1 MDWLRRL
8 GGGPAT
14 EPEQAGDE
22 APAWVERGTPGVS
35 EFFRGVTPDRPHA
48 VLDLGAATDSSL
60 QVYSQFARW
69 IRFAELL
76 ERAAVKDGWEGAL
89 SHLPENPDHPYDLVL
104 AWDILDR
111 VRPEERPLV
120 MERLAQVTASDARLH
135 LVVDSSEGSASPPLR
150 FSLLD
155 VDRMRYEPV
164 GPPRATWPPILPAE
178 VERLL
183 PPFRVVRAFTSKVG
197 LREYVAVRGK

>member
-1 MDWLRRL
+1 MEWLRRL
-8 GGGPAT
+8 GDAFAT
-14 EPEQAGDE
+14 ESEEGDDE
-22 APAWVERGTPGVS
+22 APTWVDRATPGVS
-35 EFFRGVTPDRPHA
+35 EFFRGVTPDRPHG

-60 QVYSQFARW
+60 QVYGRVARW
-69 IRFAELL
+69 IRFAGLL
-76 ERAAVKDGWEGAL
+76 ESAAVGDEWERAL
-89 SHLPENPDHPYDLVL
+89 SHLPENPSHPYDLVL

-111 VRPEERPLV
+111 VPPEERPGVLK
-120 MERLAQVTASDARLH
+120 RLDQVTAPDARLH
-135 LVVDSSEGSASPPLR
+135 LVVDSSEASTSPPLR

-164 GPPRATWPPILPAE
+164 GPPRATWPAILPAE

-197 LREYVAVRGK
+197 LREYVAVKG